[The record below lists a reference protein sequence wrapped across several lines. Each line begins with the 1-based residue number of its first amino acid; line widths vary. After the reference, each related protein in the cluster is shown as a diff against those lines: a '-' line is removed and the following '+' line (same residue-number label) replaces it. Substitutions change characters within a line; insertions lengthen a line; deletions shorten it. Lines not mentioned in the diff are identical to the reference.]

1 MENITV
7 PEVAD
12 EPLEIAGER
21 LRENRLARF
30 VSTIRGASSLRIGEE
45 IQIGVTEGPDAGA
58 LDEPSASFL
67 LPYPRNCRS

>member
-1 MENITV
+1 MENITA

-12 EPLEIAGER
+12 EPLETAGER

-30 VSTIRGASSLRIGEE
+30 VSMIRGASSLRIGEE
-45 IQIGVTEGPDAGA
+45 VRIGGAEGPDAGA
-58 LDEPSASFL
+58 LDEPSASSL